1 MKALNL
7 VRTLLPFLPLLV
19 SQTVGNVAWA
29 HGALANIALPPTSV
43 AVRGTL
49 SPLPAG
55 TSDLKFNE
63 MLKMPIG
70 PQGLE
75 PTPKLQS
82 LHQKKVRLVGF
93 MVTQESARPGFLIL
107 TPMPVNLGDEDE
119 SLSDDLPGNAVFVHL
134 APRYAHKSVPNL
146 QGLIQLTGVLSVGSR
161 EEPDGHVSTT
171 QLTLDEPTS
180 RLLTTSAPGKRQGLG
195 RTQAQRSQAN
205 TVGNATH

>member
-1 MKALNL
+1 MKVLNQARVRAL
-7 VRTLLPFLPLLV
+7 LPLLPLLAC
-19 SQTVGNVAWA
+19 QTWATPAWA
-29 HGALANIALPPTSV
+29 HGALANIALPPSSV
-43 AVRGTL
+43 AVRGAL
-49 SPLPAG
+49 RPLPAD
-55 TSDLKFNE
+55 TSELKFNE

-93 MVTQESARPGFLIL
+93 MATQESSRPGFLIL

-146 QGLIQLTGVLSVGSR
+146 QGLIQLTGVLSVGAH

-171 QLTLDEPTS
+171 RLTLDEPTS
-180 RLLTTSAPGKRQGLG
+180 RLLTTAAPGKR
-195 RTQAQRSQAN
+195 
-205 TVGNATH
+205 